1 MEQIPYKS
9 LKLFRPR
16 LNAKNKENITMTLR
30 SMRFSKIRPSC
41 QRSSLTLGVKIS
53 AICDQKCQF
62 LTIFIIGIVL
72 MSVSAQV
79 PSALTYS
86 IPPPTGSQGEALL
99 GSSVAVEG
107 SYAVA
112 GAPADDIGGSSSGV
126 VKVFDS
132 TSGAL
137 LYLIPNPSPGANDNF
152 GTSVALSGTRLVV
165 GATGNST
172 GGISAGS
179 AYVYELDSTTPMV
192 PTAVLNNPNPGPSD
206 YFGNAVAISGTR
218 VVVGALFDDTTG
230 SDSGSAYIYDLVGV
244 APTLPIATLSNPS
257 PADGDF
263 FGKAVAIS
271 GTRVVVGAN
280 KDDTGVSNSGS
291 AYVYDVASDTPAL
304 PTTILNNPT
313 PSANDEYGISVSIS
327 GMRLVVGAYGD
338 DTGFTDSGCA
348 YVYNLGSATP
358 AVPLTVNNPTPAAN
372 DQFGLSVSIS
382 GLRWIIGARG
392 NNSGE
397 WVYGSAYVY
406 DLNGTVSPFL
416 TTILN
421 NPTPA
426 VGDQF
431 GFSVAIAGTQVIV
444 GAHQDDTGASDAGS
458 AYLYSLTSPSPTIP
472 LSTLNYPAP
481 SANDNFGN
489 SVAISGT
496 KMVVGASE
504 EDTGAE
510 NSGAVY
516 VYDLSGPSPLTP
528 VATLMNPTP
537 YRNDHF
543 GIAVAISGTRIIVGA
558 YGDNTAGWIQS
569 GSAYVY
575 DLASATPTIPIA
587 VLSNP
592 SPANNDNFGKSVGIS
607 GTRVVIGVHADD
619 TGATDSGIAYVY
631 DIVSSTPLIPVAT
644 LNNPSPSAG
653 DNFGNAVAISGTRLI
668 VGASGDN
675 SSNGSVFAYDLSS
688 STPTFPMI
696 LSNPGAFASLRFG
709 ISTAISGARVVVGAT
724 NGNNGNGG
732 AYVYNF
738 IGLTPNLPIATLSN
752 PVQGATDYFGNS
764 VAISG
769 VKIVVGAYGDDTGLA
784 NSGKAYIYDF
794 DGSTQTTPAFHLYN
808 PTPGLGDNFGSSVAI
823 SGLNVAI
830 GSPGDDTAFT
840 DKGYAYVYSPSSA
853 PQSEIS
859 LSVQPFNTN
868 IVDGGYSN
876 LGASVVGSPINSIFT
891 IKNTGN
897 ENLTGLGITIGGPD
911 ASMFTVISIPAS
923 PVAGPLGS
931 TEFVIRFVPSS
942 SGAKTAALHISSN
955 DADENPFDINLSGMG
970 LSSTADTDS
979 DGLND
984 AAELKMV
991 ALGFNWQI
999 GQPELVNNYFGNAEV
1014 AGLFTL
1020 SQIQAIHINI
1030 PTLHKNSGSGLFK
1043 LKIGIQQSTDLIN
1056 FSPFPVT
1063 SPKTSI
1069 TGDGKIEFEFE
1080 APDNAAFYRLL
1091 AE

>member
-1 MEQIPYKS
+1 
-9 LKLFRPR
+9 
-16 LNAKNKENITMTLR
+16 MTSR
-30 SMRFSKIRPSC
+30 SMSFPRINSSGHRRFLKFA
-41 QRSSLTLGVKIS
+41 VKKSDIS
-53 AICDQKCQF
+53 DQKYSF
-62 LTIFIIGIVL
+62 LIATIFAIVVI
-72 MSVSAQV
+72 SVSAQV
-79 PSALTYS
+79 PNELVYS
-86 IPPPTGSQGEALL
+86 IPPPTGSQGGALL
-99 GSSVAVEG
+99 GSSVTVEG
-107 SYAVA
+107 AYAVA
-112 GAPADDIGGSSSGV
+112 GAPSDNIGGSSSGV

-132 TSGAL
+132 TGGAL

-165 GATGNST
+165 GATGDST
-172 GGISAGS
+172 GGISSGS
-179 AYVYELDSTTPMV
+179 AYVYELDSNTPMV

-218 VVVGALFDDTTG
+218 VVVGALRDDTSG
-230 SDSGSAYIYDLVGV
+230 SDSGSAYVYDLTG
-244 APTLPIATLSNPS
+244 ATPTLPVATLSNPS
-257 PADGDF
+257 PAASDY

-271 GTRVVVGAN
+271 GTHVVVGAN
-280 KDDTGVSNSGS
+280 KDDTGGSNSGS
-291 AYVYDVASDTPAL
+291 AYVYDMAGDTPAL
-304 PTTILNNPT
+304 PTTTLNNPT
-313 PSANDEYGISVSIS
+313 PAANDEYGISVSIS
-327 GMRLVVGAYGD
+327 GMRIVVGAYGD

-358 AVPLTVNNPTPAAN
+358 TVPLTINNPTPAAN

-406 DLNGTVSPFL
+406 DLDGTKSPYL

-444 GAHQDDTGASDAGS
+444 GAHQDDTGALDAGS
-458 AYLYSLTSPSPTIP
+458 AYLYSLTSASPTTP
-472 LSTLNYPAP
+472 LFTLNSPAP
-481 SANDNFGN
+481 SANDSFGN

-496 KMVVGASE
+496 RMVIGASE

-510 NSGAVY
+510 NSGTAY
-516 VYDLSGPSPLTP
+516 VYDLSGSFPLIP
-528 VATLMNPTP
+528 VATLKNPTP

-543 GIAVAISGTRIIVGA
+543 GISVAISGTRIIVGA
-558 YGDNTAGWIQS
+558 NGDNTGGIQV

-575 DLASATPTIPIA
+575 DLTHATPTIPIA
-587 VLSNP
+587 VLNNP
-592 SPANNDNFGKSVGIS
+592 SPANYDNFGKSVSIS

-619 TGATDSGIAYVY
+619 TGAADSGSAYVY
-631 DIVSSTPLIPVAT
+631 DVFSSTPLIPVAT
-644 LNNPSPSAG
+644 LNNPSPAAG
-653 DNFGNAVAISGTRLI
+653 DNFGNAVAISGTRVI

-675 SSNGSVFAYDLSS
+675 SSIGSVFAYDLSS
-688 STPTFPMI
+688 STPTVPMI
-696 LSNPGAFASLRFG
+696 LSNPGTFASLRFG

-732 AYVYNF
+732 AYVYDLNSV
-738 IGLTPNLPIATLSN
+738 TPTQPICSLSK
-752 PVQGATDYFGNS
+752 PVHGANDYFGNS

-769 VKIVVGAYGDDTGLA
+769 AKIVVGAYCDDTVLA
-784 NSGKAYIYDF
+784 NSGKAYIYDL
-794 DGSTQTTPAFHLYN
+794 DGSSPTLPAINLHN
-808 PTPGLGDNFGSSVAI
+808 PTPGLDDNFGSAVAI
-823 SGLNVAI
+823 SGMNVAI
-830 GSPGDDTAFT
+830 GASADDTAFT
-840 DKGYAYVYSPSSA
+840 DKGYMYVYAPSST

-859 LSVQPFNTN
+859 VNVQPFNTN
-868 IVDGGYSN
+868 IIDGGDSI
-876 LGASVVGSPINSIFT
+876 LGYSVVGSPITSTLT

-897 ENLTGLGITIGGPD
+897 ENLTGIDIIIDGPD
-911 ASMFTVISIPAS
+911 AGMFTVTSMPVS

-942 SGAKTAALHISSN
+942 SGTKTAVLHISSN

-970 LSSTADTDS
+970 LSSTTDTDS

-984 AAELKMV
+984 AAELQMV

-999 GQPELVNNYFGNAEV
+999 GQPELVNNYFGNAET

-1020 SQIQAIHINI
+1020 AQIQAIQVDI
-1030 PTLHKNSGSGLFK
+1030 PTLYKNSGSDLFK
-1043 LKIGIQQSTDLIN
+1043 LKIGIQKSTDLIN
-1056 FSPFPVT
+1056 FIPFPVT
-1063 SPKTSI
+1063 PLKTSI
-1069 TGDGKIEFEFE
+1069 TGDGKIEFEFKS
-1080 APDNAAFYRLL
+1080 PDNAAFYRLF